1 MTKLFRNCIYLV
13 LGGVLAI
20 APDVY
25 AQDGK
30 VAFRPVTPCRVC
42 DTRVGFS
49 DAGGCPKGALNGGSA
64 KDVTI
69 AGLCAIPPD
78 ATGVSLNL
86 TVIPVGGG
94 AGDLR
99 IAPNPPGALPLASI
113 INYQNFEAVA
123 NAADVPMGTG
133 VRLFADGQATD
144 FVVDVQGYFAS
155 VVAEA
160 CWTIA
165 PFPDIIRC
173 TRPAP
178 LSGAPLSAT
187 AMIEAHCSNRLAG
200 AYQVLGAGL
209 LRQSLVSDSSIQLT
223 FVGSHNTTS
232 FGGNRVCAFS
242 AELSTPTLGGPLNVE
257 CPGGEGI
264 AKFTATGTLVA
275 TACSATATPASI
287 TTGRGLG
294 VR

>member
-1 MTKLFRNCIYLV
+1 MTKLFRNCIYPV

-42 DTRVGFS
+42 DTRVGFG

-86 TVIPVGGG
+86 TVIPTGGG
-94 AGDLR
+94 LGDLR
-99 IAPNPPGALPLASI
+99 IAANPPGALPLASI
-113 INYQNFEAVA
+113 INYQNSGVVA

-144 FVVDVQGYFAS
+144 FVVDVLGYFAS

-160 CWTIA
+160 CWNLA
-165 PFPDIIRC
+165 PFPDVLRC
-173 TRPAP
+173 TLPAP
-178 LSGAPLSAT
+178 LSGTPLSAT
-187 AMIEAHCSNRLAG
+187 AMIEAHCSEASTG

-209 LRQSLVSDSSIQLT
+209 LRQSVASASNIQLT
-223 FVGSHNTTS
+223 FVGAHNTAFS
-232 FGGNRVCAFS
+232 GNKVCAFT
-242 AELSTPTLGGPLNVE
+242 AELSTPSLGGPVTVE

-264 AKFTATGTLVA
+264 PKFTNTATLVA
-275 TACSATATPASI
+275 TACSATPTPATIS
-287 TTGRGLG
+287 TGRGFLG
-294 VR
+294 R